1 MRLPLRA
8 LPLLAAIPLHAHA
21 AAGPFSTVDLGSAQ
35 RGYAVYSQVCSACH
49 SLKQLT
55 YADLG
60 GLGLDA
66 SEVHALAAAAK
77 VPAGTDP
84 AGRPLRRPA
93 RPDDHLPSPF
103 PTVQAAAA
111 ANNGAVPPDMS
122 RLALTLPG
130 GARAIDR
137 ILTSYR
143 DPPPG
148 TVVPSGSY
156 YDPAVAGALI
166 AMPPPLV
173 DGAVRYA
180 DGTKATVPQ
189 MARDVSSF
197 LQWAAHP
204 HENERRRVGVGVVS
218 YLVLLAG
225 LAFLLKRRVW
235 SNVGRQRG

>member
-1 MRLPLRA
+1 MRR
-8 LPLLAAIPLHAHA
+8 LLASLPALVILPAH
-21 AAGPFSTVDLGSAQ
+21 AAGPFQAVDLASAQ

-66 SEVHALAAAAK
+66 AQVHALAAAAK
-77 VPAGTDP
+77 VSDGLDA

-103 PTVQAAAA
+103 PTPQAAAA

-130 GARAIDR
+130 GARAIAR
-137 ILTSYR
+137 ILTGYR

-148 TVVPSGSY
+148 VVVPSGSY
-156 YDPAVAGALI
+156 YDPAVAGGLI

-180 DGTKATVPQ
+180 DGTAATVPQ
-189 MARDVSSF
+189 MAHDVSGF
-197 LQWAAHP
+197 LDWAAHP
-204 HENERRRVGVGVVS
+204 HDTERRRIGVGVVC

-225 LAFLLKRRVW
+225 LAVLLKRRVW
-235 SNVGRQRG
+235 SNVGRG

>member
-1 MRLPLRA
+1 MRIPLQV
-8 LPLLAAIPLHAHA
+8 LPLLAIIPAHAH

-66 SEVHALAAAAK
+66 SQVHALAAAHK
-77 VPAGTDP
+77 VTDGTDP

-93 RPDDHLPSPF
+93 RPDDPLPSPF
-103 PTVQAAAA
+103 PTTQAAAA

-130 GARAIDR
+130 GARAVAR
-137 ILTSYR
+137 ILLGYR

-148 TVVPSGSY
+148 TVMPPGSY
-156 YDPAVAGALI
+156 YDPAVAGGQI

-197 LQWAAHP
+197 LDWASHP
-204 HENERRRVGVGVVS
+204 HETERRRIGVGVVC
-218 YLVLLAG
+218 YLVLLAV

-235 SNVGRQRG
+235 SNVGRE